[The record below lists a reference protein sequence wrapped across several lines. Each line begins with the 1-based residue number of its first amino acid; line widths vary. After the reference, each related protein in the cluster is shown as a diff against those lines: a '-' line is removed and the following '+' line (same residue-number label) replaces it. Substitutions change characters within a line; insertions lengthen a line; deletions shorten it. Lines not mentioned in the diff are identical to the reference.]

1 MLNNF
6 DRILQVLMLLM
17 GIGMVLEPEF
27 FAKQFKRTPILY
39 RISYLLEEFVIQSI
53 FKEKGIVIL
62 IRLLGTAI
70 IITFGGIILG
80 LF

>member
-27 FAKQFKRTPILY
+27 FAKQFR
-39 RISYLLEEFVIQSI
+39 RICLSVDF
-53 FKEKGIVIL
+53 
-62 IRLLGTAI
+62 
-70 IITFGGIILG
+70 
-80 LF
+80 

>member
-6 DRILQVLMLLM
+6 DKILQILMLLM

-27 FAKQFKRTPILY
+27 FVKQFKRTPILY
-39 RISYLLEEFVIQSI
+39 RISYLLEEFVFQSI
-53 FKEKGIVIL
+53 FKEKGSVIF
-62 IRLLGTAI
+62 IRLLGISI
-70 IITFGGIILG
+70 IITFCSIILG

>member
-27 FAKQFKRTPILY
+27 FAKQFKKTPILY

-53 FKEKGIVIL
+53 FKEKRGCYIHSLVRYNNYYRFWRYYIN
-62 IRLLGTAI
+62 
-70 IITFGGIILG
+70 FC
-80 LF
+80 